1 MSGILSTTPNS
12 DFISLATPPS
22 RTDSPSLASGPS
34 TTTINSLAS
43 IIDTYSSNVPHF
55 INDLLPTQTSL
66 PSSDFAPLEKHLNDL
81 LTRLS
86 LLSQDTSSALE
97 QSIHDV
103 SRNVP
108 RLTYDLQF
116 MRESAISLGS
126 SLQSVQARMSRQTT
140 LETDANTDESRTQR
154 ALEKLSH
161 LDKLKTRMESARD
174 ILREAESWS
183 TLEGEIIS
191 LIASQS
197 WDKAGERLAE
207 ASRSMVVFQ
216 NTPGEYETRRD
227 LLVSLQNDLEIA
239 LSAALRQAIS
249 KNDIE
254 ACARFYGNFEM
265 MGRDA
270 EFRSCYF
277 SARRTGVVDEWN
289 SVILLDTTLE
299 TFHGEQE
306 MGIPTRFTT
315 FLPRFYA
322 SLLSMIAAERAT
334 IPLIFPPSAALKILS
349 TLLQTTLDG
358 LSPSMQSRLE
368 AVTDHY
374 GAGAV
379 TELSRAFKATEELAL
394 GVAGIFEKMKSD
406 TQSSQLSGSALS
418 TSPSAA
424 SPIQSEPKTPRS
436 KRQSASR
443 RLSRAHSSVVESGP
457 PLGVI
462 DWEPTL
468 FEPFLDLQSS
478 YPSLERRYLSYLLKH
493 DAQLISSSGTRPEKI
508 LCDRAVAVF
517 DMADDAI
524 ARCMAFTHGYGATG
538 LVDALD
544 GFVESFL
551 MSHQDSMLALAKR
564 SSSNKS
570 TAPDE
575 LDFEGLDYSTEEWG
589 TFQIGLHILEACR
602 DVREK
607 LRLFEERLYLALSR
621 ISTTSTDRTHT
632 TSGAITLLQQS
643 LLNSTELNSLVSSLR
658 SPSHPLLLA
667 REALTSFTRAS
678 QRFLQDIILSPL
690 RTQLDAYPSLSVW
703 SQPEKPQRRGELQ
716 IPSFSLSPTDNIARV
731 SEGLLNL
738 LRVFEVYAADD
749 ALSFSLGTLPFV
761 DAESLVD
768 ITLPAR
774 SKMNAETTARGNG
787 SSILTAES
795 VLSTWISSLSLSL
808 IFQLTRTVLP
818 NIRALSSPGA
828 AQLSSDLGYLSNAVR
843 ALDVEWDE
851 LERWREAV
859 GCDEEKWRGRIKEV
873 EEGDDIWKRVGM
885 MRGWIT

>member
-1 MSGILSTTPNS
+1 MSSILPSTSSDTINLTTPLS
-12 DFISLATPPS
+12 RTGSPPS
-22 RTDSPSLASGPS
+22 IAGPSATISSLAS
-34 TTTINSLAS
+34 T
-43 IIDTYSSNVPHF
+43 IDTYPSNIPHF
-55 INDLLPTQTSL
+55 INDLLSPQI
-66 PSSDFAPLEKHLNDL
+66 PSPSTELEPLEKHLNDL

-116 MRESAISLGS
+116 MRESATSLGS
-126 SLQSVQARMSRQTT
+126 ILQSVQARMSRQTS

-183 TLEGEIIS
+183 TLEGEITS

-216 NTPGEYETRRD
+216 NTPAEYETRRT
-227 LLVSLQNDLEIA
+227 LLTSLQNELEMA
-239 LSAALRQAIS
+239 LSVALRDAIG
-249 KNDIE
+249 KNDND
-254 ACARFYGNFEM
+254 ACARFYDIFEM

-270 EFRSCYF
+270 EFRNYYF
-277 SARRTGVVDEWN
+277 SAKRTGVVDEWN
-289 SVILLDTTLE
+289 AVILLDTTLA
-299 TFHGEQE
+299 TFHGEQ
-306 MGIPTRFTT
+306 GIGVPTKFTT

-322 SLLSMIAAERAT
+322 SLLAMIAAERAT
-334 IPLIFPPSAALKILS
+334 VPLVFPPSAALKILS

-358 LSPSMQSRLE
+358 LSPSMQSRLG
-368 AVTDHY
+368 AVADHY
-374 GAGAV
+374 GPAAI

-394 GVAGIFEKMKSD
+394 GVSGILDKVTLD
-406 TQSSQLSGSALS
+406 TQSRLLSGSALS
-418 TSPSAA
+418 TSPSMA
-424 SPIQSEPKTPRS
+424 SPAQFEPRTPRL
-436 KRQSASR
+436 KRQSGSR
-443 RLSRAHSSVVESGP
+443 HFSRAPSSFIESAPQSG
-457 PLGVI
+457 LT

-478 YPSLERRYLSYLLKH
+478 YSSLERRYLSYLLKH
-493 DAQLISSSGTRPEKI
+493 DALLNSSSGTRPEKI
-508 LCDRAVAVF
+508 LSDRTVTVF
-517 DMADDAI
+517 DIADDAI

-544 GFVESFL
+544 GFLESFL
-551 MSHQDSMLALAKR
+551 IGNQDSILDSAKR

-570 TAPDE
+570 NAPDE

-607 LRLFEERLYLALSR
+607 LEAFEVRLYTALSR
-621 ISTTSTDRTHT
+621 ISTTSTDRPHT

-643 LLNSTELNSLVSSLR
+643 LLNSTELNSLLSSLQ
-658 SPSHPLLLA
+658 SPSHPLPLA
-667 REALTSFTRAS
+667 RDALISFTRAS

-690 RTQLDAYPSLSVW
+690 RSQLDAYPSLPVW

-749 ALSFSLGTLPFV
+749 ALSFSLETLPFV
-761 DAESLVD
+761 DTESLVD
-768 ITLPAR
+768 FPVTAKSR
-774 SKMNAETTARGNG
+774 TNGDTTARENG
-787 SSILTAES
+787 SSILSAES

-818 NIRALSSPGA
+818 NIRTLSNPGA

-843 ALDVEWDE
+843 ALDVEWEE
-851 LERWREAV
+851 LEKWREAV
-859 GCDEEKWRGRIKEV
+859 GCDEVKWRERIKGS
-873 EEGDDIWKRVGM
+873 EEGDEIWKRVGV
-885 MRGWIT
+885 MRGWNA